1 MLTTVSS
8 CAPSTPLASSLPL
21 FVLIGPMMT
30 GMTGTNEL
38 QYIHVLIQVQ
48 LAVAGCKVQHSM
60 SCYFRICYICVIL
73 VVLWLLLLVGLC
85 RHFYCYLKS
94 TPSGE
99 PSVQTPVQGVTS
111 GFSLKSCSPGPR
123 RFTTINKPF

>member
-21 FVLIGPMMT
+21 FVLIGLTMT

-48 LAVAGCKVQHSM
+48 LAVAGCKVQQSKQHHQSVPKQGDEFLPNDL
-60 SCYFRICYICVIL
+60 SLQRISKVEL
-73 VVLWLLLLVGLC
+73 
-85 RHFYCYLKS
+85 
-94 TPSGE
+94 
-99 PSVQTPVQGVTS
+99 
-111 GFSLKSCSPGPR
+111 
-123 RFTTINKPF
+123 N